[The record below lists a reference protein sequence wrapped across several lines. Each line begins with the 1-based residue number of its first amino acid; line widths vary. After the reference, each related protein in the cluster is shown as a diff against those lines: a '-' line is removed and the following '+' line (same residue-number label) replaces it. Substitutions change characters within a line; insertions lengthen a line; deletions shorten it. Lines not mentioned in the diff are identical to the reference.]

1 MSYNIGDPGPAGGFI
16 FATPQTTGNNTGFYF
31 EAGPHDLAISQMPSG
46 SYGYNC
52 SSSTSWQA
60 LANPQNLGPGVPVV
74 TGAAEFGWMKAIIPP
89 GRPIPSF
96 KNAGMGLAPAQAVQQ
111 GFWLLMTPQWITLY
125 GPTAAFI
132 GPNGA
137 PYTTSP
143 SGPDVGDGRNNTL
156 NQSYITNFSGAGPQ
170 NVQAIT
176 HTNAHDLCV
185 NYSTVGVDPISGDG
199 PIDYKD
205 WFLPSA
211 REARLMMINIGP
223 NSQYNQATKFL
234 GPNANFNGVAY
245 PNSNK
250 YWTSTADFGLGSGQL
265 KARIVDSLT
274 GLTTNATRCHVYG
287 VRPVRMFLLEEIER
301 EYRCPG
307 ATGGTQC
314 IDVPLGSTL
323 PPLNAF
329 QTLQDCNTALQ
340 NGDCGGGPDPC
351 VPSEMDCYNYR
362 DGIGGVNLDWTPR
375 LTPIYTPGLSGSGF
389 HTGTGGLYLDNVGND
404 YSIKTTWTVPPNAP
418 GPAGGYN
425 PGMTPTQNFSWA
437 QWLQKFFHVG
447 GVPPAVPV
455 GGTPPDPS
463 AITNIGSNQNW
474 DSVVGLPW
482 FNLNISKQDVKGNII
497 DVAQFKAQ
505 NRNGYLIKIW
515 DKRKRLLGSWLYDNC
530 QVMHPTVKYHKSTA
544 PNSSYRNE
552 IDMQCNSFPELCDSQ
567 KLRVLFTTN
576 GGKLPEMIDGHHEH
590 GKHYKIIQYGYSRRS
605 NYLGT
610 DQNYPTHHGQTHYL
624 PTINNMHAG
633 VKGQITTPNQPL
645 LLNYIGAYNAIDLN
659 IKPAVNSPNGD
670 GIVIPSFGH
679 RNEDY
684 SDISRYNP
692 NQLTNSYA
700 YILIKCDYFDSAP
713 EGYAHMNGPNT
724 DEFHMNVICDETH
737 GGWCGQNLGQIPSHN
752 GKCGPSANFPSGVV
766 FTFPYITG
774 NKFKKVTN
782 NCRNH
787 GMLGNRAI
795 YHAAYGTN
803 TTGPQPI
810 QGTLSTFNNFPVGC
824 IPGDPTN
831 PCLYQSF
838 SSINLHPWFAQFKP
852 GDGSVPGTSSTW
864 TNITWYKSTHEF
876 IYDNQATPTREPN
889 MNCRH
894 LTWQGTNITG
904 SGTESEPGGRGES
917 GEYVITEF
925 NINEEHISEPGGVKQ
940 LSIVGDP
947 FATFSLTITTDD
959 TTVKYY
965 NFSSNKFSTTY
976 DKLSFEK
983 LNSSGIYQQAITF
996 PTSTSNV
1003 VYSVRLQA
1011 EPHFDTELQ
1020 LSGVLSKISQTKKIY
1035 QYAKKKI
1042 TFTSS
1047 SETSASVLTFPTDVE
1062 VDVSP
1067 SLVTID
1073 DILTSSVPI
1082 GEVEQ
1087 TLSWTYT
1094 VSNDKRIVIKRQPL
1108 IEDFE
1113 STITKT
1119 VDGVVDV
1126 GDATGG
1132 RIVTLNNVE
1141 SLSVGN
1147 TITAVSSGSI
1157 IGLPAITAIDS
1168 TDKQITIDVGQNFAD
1183 GIKLTFT
1190 GVGARAASN
1199 FNNTNF
1205 ELRNLK
1211 ATLNALTTTTTSN
1224 VSDSAIIPV
1233 NSISGIK
1240 PKALE
1245 KTLNNTF
1252 VSTTKITFNDNIDDL
1267 AVGQTLVEG
1276 KNLAGQ
1282 SINGAP
1288 TIVRLLESDNAVI
1301 LSSPQTFRSG
1311 TKLTFANTFVDAKSI
1326 DSSNKPY
1333 VERIEGSNVILS
1345 SNQNI
1350 RQGETLTFIG
1360 SSNSVTITA
1369 NIAVKSM
1376 GENNITAN
1384 LKIDNILK
1392 IS

>member
-16 FATPQTTGNNTGFYF
+16 FATPQTPGNNTGFYF
-31 EAGPHDLAISQMPSG
+31 EAGPHDLAVSQMPSG

-52 SSSTSWQA
+52 SSSMSWQA
-60 LANPQNLGPGVPVV
+60 LANPGVLGPGVPMV

-96 KNAGMGLAPAQAVQQ
+96 KNAGMNLTPAQAVQQ
-111 GFWLLMTPQWITLY
+111 GFWLQVPPQWITTY
-125 GPTAAFI
+125 GSTAAFI
-132 GPNGA
+132 GPNGV
-137 PYTTSP
+137 PYTTSRA
-143 SGPDVGDGRNNTL
+143 SGPDVGDGKNNTL
-156 NQSYITNFSGAGPQ
+156 NQSYITMLGVSVGPQ

-176 HTNAHDLCV
+176 HINAHDLCV
-185 NYSTVGVDPISGDG
+185 NYSTVGVEPISGDG

-211 REARLMMINIGP
+211 REARLMMTNIGP
-223 NSQYNQATKFL
+223 TSQYNQATNFL
-234 GPNANFNGVAY
+234 GPNANFNNVTY

-250 YWTSTADFGLGSGQL
+250 YWTSTADLGSPGIQGQVFGNQL

-274 GLTTNATRCHVYG
+274 GLTTNATRCHVYS

-340 NGDCGGGPDPC
+340 NGDCGGGPSPC

-362 DGIGGVNLDWTPR
+362 DGIGGVNMAHTPR
-375 LTPIYTPGLSGSGF
+375 LTPIYTPGLSGSGGHDTF
-389 HTGTGGLYLDNVGND
+389 QEFDNVGND
-404 YSIKTTWTVPPNAP
+404 FRVNTNWTDINGVNQSAALKQ
-418 GPAGGYN
+418 GNY
-425 PGMTPTQNFSWA
+425 
-437 QWLQKFFHVG
+437 LRKFFKISDVNG
-447 GVPPAVPV
+447 GFSVNT
-455 GGTPPDPS
+455 GG
-463 AITNIGSNQNW
+463 

-482 FNLNISKQDVKGNII
+482 FNLNFSQIDAMGNEI
-497 DVAQFKAQ
+497 DIAQFKAQ
-505 NRNGYLIKIW
+505 NTNGYLIKIW
-515 DKRKRLLGSWLYDNC
+515 DNRKRLLGSWLYNNV
-530 QVMHPTVKYHKSTA
+530 QVMHPSVKYHKSPFSTQL
-544 PNSSYRNE
+544 RNE
-552 IDMQCNSFPELCDSQ
+552 VDSQCTSFPELCNSK
-567 KLRVLFTTN
+567 KLRVLFTTE
-576 GGKLPEMIDGHHEH
+576 GGKFPKMIDGHHEY
-590 GKHYKIIQYGYSRRS
+590 GKTYRVMQYGFNIRSRF
-605 NYLGT
+605 LPAEIL
-610 DQNYPTHHGQTHYL
+610 PTHHMGNGSIPQSGNGRTR
-624 PTINNMHAG
+624 
-633 VKGQITTPNQPL
+633 GQIASPSSPL
-645 LLNYIGAYNAIDLN
+645 RLTAEGIINATALNMPPLVMD
-659 IKPAVNSPNGD
+659 PNGVD
-670 GIVIPSFGH
+670 KGIVIPSFGH
-679 RNEDY
+679 INEDY
-684 SDISRYNP
+684 STQKKYNP
-692 NQLTNSYA
+692 NRNTNSYA
-700 YILIKCDYFDSAP
+700 YLLIQCDYFDTSP
-713 EGYAHMNGPNT
+713 QGYAHMNGPNT
-724 DEFHMNVICDETH
+724 DLHHMNIICDETH
-737 GGWCGQNLGQIPSHN
+737 GEWCGQNLYNIPTFAAQ
-752 GKCGPSANFPSGVV
+752 CGITQTFAQVGVNIN
-766 FTFPYITG
+766 TLPYSTADSI
-774 NKFKKVTN
+774 KQVTT

-787 GMLGNRAI
+787 GILGNRAS
-795 YHAAYGTN
+795 YHLNFGTN
-803 TTGPQPI
+803 TTAPGPIGNSPN
-810 QGTLSTFNNFPVGC
+810 TYNNYPVGC

-831 PCLYQSF
+831 PCFYQSY
-838 SSINLHPWFAQFKP
+838 SSINFHPWFAQFRP
-852 GDGSVPGTSSTW
+852 GDGSVPGGNSAF
-864 TNITWYKSTHEF
+864 TNVTWYNSVHDF
-876 IYDNQATPTREPN
+876 VFDNQATPTREPT
-889 MNCRH
+889 MECRH
-894 LTWQGTNITG
+894 LTWDGTNATG
-904 SGTESEPGGRGES
+904 GGTESEPGGRGES

-925 NINEEHISEPGGVKQ
+925 NINEEHISESGGVKQ

-959 TTVKYY
+959 ATVKYY

-1035 QYAKKKI
+1035 QYAKNKI

-1047 SETSASVLTFPTDVE
+1047 SETSTSVLTFPTDVE

-1073 DILTSSVPI
+1073 DVLTSSVPI

-1157 IGLPAITAIDS
+1157 IGSPAITAIDS
-1168 TDKQITIDVGQNFAD
+1168 TDKKITISVGQNFSD
-1183 GIKLTFT
+1183 GITLTFT

-1211 ATLNALTTTTTSN
+1211 ATLNTLTTTTTSN

-1233 NSISGIK
+1233 SSISGIK

-1245 KTLNNTF
+1245 KTLNNSF
-1252 VSTTKITFNDNIDDL
+1252 VSTTKIAFNDNIDDL

-1301 LSSPQTFRSG
+1301 LSSPQTLRVGS
-1311 TKLTFANTFVDAKSI
+1311 KLTFANTFVDAKSI
-1326 DSSNKPY
+1326 DSNNKPY
-1333 VERIEGSNVILS
+1333 VERIEGSNIILS